1 MPLMSELAT
10 SAPPSVHRDAP
21 STPQSRPQRLM
32 SLDALRGFDMFWI
45 IGADALVH
53 ALERIANGGS
63 DTVPPDAP
71 FSFARFLAYQLTHA
85 DWVGFHFYDL
95 IFPLFVFMVGVSTV
109 FSLRR
114 LLETHGRAEAIKR
127 VIRRGLLLYVV
138 GILYSGGISD
148 GWANIRWAGVLNR
161 IAFCY
166 LCTGLIFLFCNLR
179 VMIGICVALLLG
191 YWAMMSFVPIRN
203 IQLEKANMAR
213 LAKEKGTDDPHRLFN
228 ETTER
233 VTAKYDHGLNVA
245 NHFDFQ
251 YLPGRKYD
259 TYFDPEGYLSNLPAI
274 VTCLFGV
281 FAGLLLL
288 SGNYNDHRK
297 VGYLFAAGLIAV
309 GLGWAWHFGFGTRT
323 APIAFPVIKKIWTS
337 SYVLV
342 AGGYSALLLA
352 AFYAVVDMWKWKGW
366 CQPFVWI
373 GMNPI
378 TIYLTSNIIGG
389 FRVPAKRFVGGNVKT
404 FFDDHVAKG
413 SGDMVIAIVGLLLA
427 FWFARFL
434 YKRKIFL
441 RL

>member
-1 MPLMSELAT
+1 MSELA
-10 SAPPSVHRDAP
+10 SAPSATVHSEAPSV
-21 STPQSRPQRLM
+21 PQSASQRLM

-45 IGADALVH
+45 VGADALVH
-53 ALERIANGGS
+53 ALERIANGGA
-63 DTVPPDAP
+63 DTAPPDAP
-71 FSFARFLAYQLTHA
+71 FSIARFLAYELEHA
-85 DWVGFHFYDL
+85 AWVGFHFYDL
-95 IFPLFVFMVGVSTV
+95 IFPLFVFMVGVSVV

-114 LLETHGRAEAIKR
+114 LVETHGRAEAVKR
-127 VIRRGLLLYVV
+127 VIRRGLVLYVV
-138 GILYSGGISD
+138 GVLYSGGIAD
-148 GWANIRWAGVLNR
+148 GWDNIRWAGVLNR

-166 LCTGLIFLFCNLR
+166 LCTGLIFLFCNVR
-179 VMIGICVALLLG
+179 AMIGICVALLIG
-191 YWAMMSFVPIRN
+191 YWAMMSFIPIRN
-203 IQLEKANMAR
+203 IQLEQTTIAR
-213 LAKEKGTDDPHRLFN
+213 LAKEKGTSDPHVLFDQ
-228 ETTER
+228 TTER

-274 VTCLFGV
+274 VTCVFGV
-281 FAGLLLL
+281 FAGLLLR
-288 SGNYNDHRK
+288 SARYGDQQK
-297 VGYLFAAGLIAV
+297 VVYLLVAGAIAA
-309 GLGWAWHFGFGTRT
+309 GLGWAWHFGFGSDA
-323 APIAFPVIKKIWTS
+323 APIAFPVVKKIWTS

-352 AFYAVVDMWKWKGW
+352 GFYTVVDIWKWRAW

-389 FRVPAKRFVGGNVKT
+389 YRNPAKRFVGGDIKT
-404 FFDDHVAKG
+404 FFDEHVSKG
-413 SGDMVIAIVGLLLA
+413 AGDMVIAIVGLLLA

-434 YKRKIFL
+434 FKRKIFL

>member
-1 MPLMSELAT
+1 MPHMSELAT
-10 SAPPSVHRDAP
+10 FPPATIQSEAP
-21 STPQSRPQRLM
+21 STSQSPTQRLM

-45 IGADALVH
+45 IGADALVY
-53 ALERIANGGS
+53 ALGRIANGGA
-63 DTVPPDAP
+63 DHAPPDAP
-71 FSFARFLAYQLTHA
+71 FSIARLLAYELEHA
-85 DWVGFHFYDL
+85 EWYGFHFYDL
-95 IFPLFVFMVGVSTV
+95 IFPLFVFMVGVSIV
-109 FSLRR
+109 YSLRR
-114 LLETHGRAEAIKR
+114 VQTHGRAEAVKR
-127 VIRRGLLLYVV
+127 VIRRGVLLYVI
-138 GILYSGGISD
+138 GLLYSGGIAD
-148 GWANIRWAGVLNR
+148 GWDNIRWMGVLNR

-166 LCTGLIFLFCNLR
+166 LCTGLIFIFCNVR
-179 VMIGICVALLLG
+179 VMIGISVALLIG
-191 YWAMMSFVPIRN
+191 YWAMMAFVPIRN
-203 IQLEKANMAR
+203 IQLDKANMAA
-213 LAKEKGTDDPHRLFN
+213 LAKEKGVSDPHVLFN
-228 ETTER
+228 QTTER
-233 VTAKYDHGLNVA
+233 VTGKFDHGLNVA

-281 FAGLLLL
+281 FAGLLLV
-288 SGNYNDHRK
+288 SPHYGDQRK
-297 VGYLFAAGLIAV
+297 VAYLLGAGVAAVL
-309 GLGWAWHFGFGTRT
+309 LGWAWHFGFGANTL
-323 APIAFPVIKKIWTS
+323 AFPVVKKIWTS

-352 AFYAVVDMWKWKGW
+352 AFYTIVDIWKWQAW

-389 FRVPAKRFVGGNVKT
+389 YRNPAKRFVGGDIKA
-404 FFDDHVAKG
+404 FFDNHIAHGV
-413 SGDMVIAIVGLLLA
+413 GDLFVAIVGLFLA